1 VKTARSSRKSRAEP
15 AFYAAACLLALLGL
29 ALRIPGLFTDLW
41 LDELWSLA
49 NADAVRSPLEVFT
62 SVHSDNNHYLYT
74 LYLLAIGDN
83 LSPGPAA
90 WAVYRI
96 PSLLAGVGSVLVAGM
111 LGRRRSAAEAILA
124 MALTATSFALAMYSS
139 EVRGYSLLVFFALLS
154 FWFLVRYSETGR
166 RSFRVGYWA
175 STILGFL
182 SQLVYLFFFMGAVSW
197 AYWLRWSE
205 RRGGTAAPEN
215 AGTAEL
221 ESGRTTELGRGTR
234 LVRLHD
240 VPLLFLGVLFVVDLR
255 HMTLGGGPPFSSLSV
270 TLDVLSLALG
280 GPESGVLRLVA
291 ALASAAL
298 ILVGL
303 RRLRKSG
310 DTLWVLYGVA
320 MVAFPAF
327 LLVVARPPFFFPRY
341 FLIPIALFQLLLAFL
356 LAHVWHDGGRA
367 GRAAV
372 LGALLLIAIGNAGGF
387 AEFWAL
393 GRGHYREAVFMMASE
408 ESARPATVGSDH
420 DFRNRMLVDYY
431 VRLLP
436 VGRELRYADRDK
448 RPPGGWDWWIRHTLE
463 PGGEPRPRLRDAEG
477 TEYRIVKSFPSSRLS
492 GFTWHVYRKGPG
504 PHPDRPE

>member
-15 AFYAAACLLALLGL
+15 AFYVVACLLALLGL
-29 ALRIPGLFTDLW
+29 ALRVPGLFTDLW

-49 NADAVRSPLEVFT
+49 NAEAVRSPLEVFT

-83 LSPGPAA
+83 LSPGPAT

-96 PSLLAGVGSVLVAGM
+96 PSLLAGVGSILVAGM
-111 LGRRRSAAEAILA
+111 LGRRRSIVEAIMA
-124 MALTATSFALAMYSS
+124 MALTAMSFALAMYSS

-166 RSFRVGYWA
+166 WSFRVGYWA

-197 AYWLRWSE
+197 AYWLRWRE
-205 RRGGTAAPEN
+205 RRGATAEPERGGTTEPEN
-215 AGTAEL
+215 AGT
-221 ESGRTTELGRGTR
+221 TEPGRGTR

-270 TLDVLSLALG
+270 TLDVLSLTIG
-280 GPESGVLRLVA
+280 GPDSGALWLLA
-291 ALASAAL
+291 ALVSAVL
-298 ILVGL
+298 ILAGL
-303 RRLRKSG
+303 RWLRRSG

-320 MVAFPAF
+320 MVVFPAF
-327 LLVVARPPFFFPRY
+327 LLLVARPPFFFPRY

-356 LAHVWHDGGRA
+356 LARMWYEGGRA

-372 LGALLLIAIGNAGGF
+372 FGALLLIATANAARFG
-387 AEFWAL
+387 EFWAL

-408 ESARPATVGSDH
+408 GSPRPATVGSDH
-420 DFRNRMLVDYY
+420 DFRNGMLVDYY

-436 VGRELRYADRDK
+436 TGRELRYVDQDE
-448 RPPGGWDWWIRHTLE
+448 RPPGGWDWWILHTLE
-463 PGGEPRPRLRDAEG
+463 PGGEPLPRLRDAGG

-492 GFTWHVYRKGPG
+492 GFTWQVYRKGPG
-504 PHPDRPE
+504 ADPDRPE

>member
-1 VKTARSSRKSRAEP
+1 
-15 AFYAAACLLALLGL
+15 
-29 ALRIPGLFTDLW
+29 
-41 LDELWSLA
+41 
-49 NADAVRSPLEVFT
+49 
-62 SVHSDNNHYLYT
+62 
-74 LYLLAIGDN
+74 
-83 LSPGPAA
+83 
-90 WAVYRI
+90 
-96 PSLLAGVGSVLVAGM
+96 M
-111 LGRRRSAAEAILA
+111 A

-139 EVRGYSLLVFFALLS
+139 EVRGYSLLVFFTLLS

-166 RSFRVGYWA
+166 WSFRVGYWA

-205 RRGGTAAPEN
+205 RRGKTTEPESAGAAEPEN
-215 AGTAEL
+215 AGT
-221 ESGRTTELGRGTR
+221 TEPGRGTR

-270 TLDVLSLALG
+270 TLDVLSLAIG

-367 GRAAV
+367 GRATV
-372 LGALLLIAIGNAGGF
+372 LGALLLIAIGNAAGF

-436 VGRELRYADRDK
+436 AGRELRYASRDE
-448 RPPGGWDWWIRHTLE
+448 RPPGGWDWWILHTLE
-463 PGGEPRPRLRDAEG
+463 PSGEPLPRLRDAEG

-492 GFTWHVYRKGPG
+492 GFTWQVYRKGPG
-504 PHPDRPE
+504 ADPERPE

>member
-1 VKTARSSRKSRAEP
+1 MKTARSSRKSRAEP

-96 PSLLAGVGSVLVAGM
+96 PSLLAGVGSVLVVGM
-111 LGRRRSAAEAILA
+111 LGRRRSTVEAIMA

-139 EVRGYSLLVFFALLS
+139 EVRGYSLLVFFTLLS

-166 RSFRVGYWA
+166 WSFRVGYWA

-205 RRGGTAAPEN
+205 RRGGTTGPEGAGTAEPEN
-215 AGTAEL
+215 AGT
-221 ESGRTTELGRGTR
+221 TEPGRGTR

-270 TLDVLSLALG
+270 TLDVLSLAIG
-280 GPESGVLRLVA
+280 GPASGALRLVA

-298 ILVGL
+298 VLAGL

-320 MVAFPAF
+320 IVAFPAF

-356 LAHVWHDGGRA
+356 FARMWREGGRA

-372 LGALLLIAIGNAGGF
+372 LGALLLIAIGNAAGF

-436 VGRELRYADRDK
+436 AGRELRYADRDE
-448 RPPGGWDWWIRHTLE
+448 RPPGGWDWWILHTLE
-463 PGGEPRPRLRDAEG
+463 PGGEPLPRLRDAGG

-504 PHPDRPE
+504 ADPERPE